1 VAVITEVP
9 APATVARSPFR
20 EITEEV
26 AEEYVKV
33 PGKDPV
39 TVGAVRVKSPFSKT
53 FETLLHVE
61 KVGVA
66 LPIVRDSIISV
77 AAK

>member
-1 VAVITEVP
+1 VGVKVAVITEVP
-9 APATVARSPFR
+9 APATVATFPFR
-20 EITEEV
+20 EITVGV

-33 PGKDPV
+33 PGKEPV
-39 TVGAVRVKSPFSKT
+39 TVGAVRVKSLFSKA

-66 LPIVRDSIISV
+66 LFTVTAPDT
-77 AAK
+77 